1 MATFLVV
8 KHFDKKSYK
17 NPNSVGEYKMTK
29 LLLLLNFY
37 TVISATCRRKR
48 DFQVAYEKIAPQKK
62 FYNSHDRVS
71 IRNSLSANLAEFN
84 SKLISIEF
92 SKEERTITA
101 MGFPMIF
108 LNYFCHWLFITS
120 GDSVN
125 QKLTTNFIQLKKLK
139 TGNNFQNL
147 HHSSKYCSNLL
158 RVVEGK
164 FCN

>member
-1 MATFLVV
+1 
-8 KHFDKKSYK
+8 
-17 NPNSVGEYKMTK
+17 MTK

-108 LNYFCHWLFITS
+108 FNYFCH
-120 GDSVN
+120 
-125 QKLTTNFIQLKKLK
+125 
-139 TGNNFQNL
+139 
-147 HHSSKYCSNLL
+147 
-158 RVVEGK
+158 
-164 FCN
+164 